1 MDDKLELTDKSK
13 CKNIQC
19 PISLEYISRIPND
32 KLTLMS
38 DGQCYSTGHIYE
50 WVNHLYN
57 SGNRVGQPNFV
68 LPTRSPITNRDLL
81 KLNIPKIEYS
91 TRSGKKR
98 TKEDEVNE
106 DEVNEDDDSDSY
118 VSWEEIDNLEIWVNI
133 LIKIFNAEE
142 LNDQDHEEIGMSN
155 GNFEFQDEILNT
167 QYKRSMKYMH
177 QIYAR
182 HMFTNVI
189 PQEER
194 SNYAEEEIIDI
205 NDIPH
210 PVDFDT
216 IQEEFTA
223 RIGPMLIELGY
234 PNYEERINI
243 VLNNYNTILINEE
256 RIILD
261 KWLGFLRKILSN
273 ESLSDEDKKYI
284 ENSKGNI
291 NFNHISEKEAL
302 SKDIKI
308 IYQVYIRHKIINTP
322 TKNRIKQKNFSIWKI
337 EDSIFFRIDD
347 NIKDIEKLSI
357 TSQNSL
363 NIPNYQDLI
372 DIIINEYNNLDNGSS
387 ESKSSDEPHTKKQ
400 RTADGKRRSKRRST
414 KKSKRKSKRRS
425 TKKSK
430 RLSTRRMK

>member
-1 MDDKLELTDKSK
+1 M
-13 CKNIQC
+13 
-19 PISLEYISRIPND
+19 
-32 KLTLMS
+32 
-38 DGQCYSTGHIYE
+38 
-50 WVNHLYN
+50 
-57 SGNRVGQPNFV
+57 
-68 LPTRSPITNRDLL
+68 
-81 KLNIPKIEYS
+81 
-91 TRSGKKR
+91 
-98 TKEDEVNE
+98 
-106 DEVNEDDDSDSY
+106 
-118 VSWEEIDNLEIWVNI
+118 SWEEIDNLEIWVNI